1 MNSDLTLALKEQCK
15 RSIERFKARV
25 FLSTPWTP
33 RSILMSEGFAF
44 CAVSD
49 LLGVDVVLESGICNG
64 RSTQMWANY
73 FPSDTPIIAIE
84 RNNFK
89 GAAVRRVKSYKNV
102 KLARGDGPAVILS
115 LVPKFS
121 GKKIGI
127 FLDGPK
133 DVPAINFAKKVLPLP
148 NVVLVGIHDMSV
160 TKGRFGRDQPE
171 LNRRKGELYHPPG
184 RIEFDKW
191 ELGQFLTDEK
201 WFVEEYSWLDK
212 NESGF
217 DAKQKMYWTPYVYV
231 GTGGVHRE
239 LNSYGPTVGFCF
251 EWESSNVS

>member
-1 MNSDLTLALKEQCK
+1 MADIK
-15 RSIERFKARV
+15 RILQKQFCVSIDRFKEGV
-25 FLSTPWTP
+25 LNSTPWAP

-49 LLGVDVVLESGICNG
+49 MLGVDVVLESGIYRG

-73 FPSDTPIIAIE
+73 FSSDVSIIAIE
-84 RNNFK
+84 RHNFK
-89 GAAVRRVKSYKNV
+89 GGAINRLKPYKNV
-102 KLARGDGPAVILS
+102 ELIGGKDGPTVIVDLI
-115 LVPKFS
+115 PKFLD
-121 GKKIGI
+121 KRIGI

-160 TKGRFGRDQPE
+160 TKGRFDRDQPE
-171 LNRRKGELYHPPG
+171 LNRRKGELYYPPG

-191 ELGQFLTDEK
+191 KLGQFLTDEK

-217 DAKQKMYWTPYVYV
+217 DAKQKMHWTPYVYV
-231 GTGGVHRE
+231 GTETPDRE

-251 EWESSNVS
+251 EWKKSNVS

>member
-89 GAAVRRVKSYKNV
+89 GVAVRRVKSYKNV

-160 TKGRFGRDQPE
+160 TKGRFDRDQPE